1 MISVDDTVI
10 KALVTLKASDAPI
23 LAIVNRQ
30 GEVGGVFVGYN
41 LIGLLH
47 RVALTSPEKVWASLY
62 RTTVYDVGWFTLPA
76 ETFMS
81 LKDLVASMR
90 ARGWGFARVRLG
102 EAQHLVTILDVA
114 MFLASSGTLERTSLR
129 LLDIASENVVSVGRD
144 STVFELMSVMLSR
157 RVRRVVLEGEDYVI
171 TDRSILQY
179 LVSNPVLEMLR
190 DNPSK
195 VMDTTIDA
203 LLGYAG
209 NPVILSRDTA
219 LSVAVRK
226 LVEREPHTVLTEDK
240 RCILTPWDITKLLK
254 K

>member
-1 MISVDDTVI
+1 
-10 KALVTLKASDAPI
+10 
-23 LAIVNRQ
+23 
-30 GEVGGVFVGYN
+30 
-41 LIGLLH
+41 
-47 RVALTSPEKVWASLY
+47 
-62 RTTVYDVGWFTLPA
+62 
-76 ETFMS
+76 MS